1 MNCVCSENWQGVKD
15 DIGTLQQN
23 VNNIQDLCNQLT
35 EDADPKFGQKITQE
49 VTSLQ
54 EKWNKVVTMAGEQ
67 NSRLKGALEASQKIY
82 ERIKDMTEWL
92 EPIKEDLS
100 NKDYAVDSLN
110 DLQVKSKKFKVS
122 EVLFF

>member
-1 MNCVCSENWQGVKD
+1 MKD

-35 EDADPKFGQKITQE
+35 EDADPKFGQKTTQE
-49 VTSLQ
+49 VMSLQ

-67 NSRLKGALEASQKIY
+67 NSRLKGALEASQKMY

-100 NKDYAVDSLN
+100 NKDYAVESLN

-122 EVLFF
+122 GVFFFFKGIG

>member
-1 MNCVCSENWQGVKD
+1 MKD

-23 VNNIQDLCNQLT
+23 VNNIQDLCNQLK
-35 EDADPKFGQKITQE
+35 EDADPKFSQKMTQE

-67 NSRLKGALEASQKIY
+67 NSRLKGALEASQKMY

-100 NKDYAVDSLN
+100 NKDYAVESLN

-122 EVLFF
+122 GVNYFF